1 MNELL
6 DQLLDSGGARPGWHD
21 DFGVVLLGIAAALFV
36 VAGVVRLARW
46 RLLEDPHSAL
56 VGSALCVV
64 GGLGLPLIGVAAIAG
79 ALHHREL
86 AEATVRA
93 AASFIAVV
101 LVHRALRATTVRWA
115 RPSLLLPLL
124 ATPVLAAFAAL
135 AALEASLRNPV
146 PGGPTIAHL
155 LSGAM
160 VLGWLG
166 IAAATRSRLPDAP
179 WSRRAAPLFVGL
191 GIAEALYGADLGELA
206 DAASLVVCTVVA
218 VLCVRSAHLDLSTA
232 LLQNEQ
238 AMGSLNRAL
247 VDVRDEAVE
256 LSRWQASLVHDADNA
271 VAGLRAALGVIDAQH
286 GPDDTSTARLCRAA
300 AEEVAHLDHL
310 LHRSPDAPVRR
321 FDVGSL
327 VVSVG
332 ETARALGM
340 RVAVAATPVLAVG
353 RPDDVVVVLKNLLAN
368 ARRHAPGASVVLLVD
383 VRDQTA
389 RIVCRD
395 DGPGFAEGVARRAF
409 DQGVR
414 GPHSTGSGLGLHQAR
429 LLMRAQGG
437 DLMLVP
443 QDAGAC
449 VVATLPTGVPGPASI
464 PTQRSGSS
472 SVGRPVDQ
480 PVGTR
485 R

>member
-6 DQLLDSGGARPGWHD
+6 DQLLDSGGAPPGWHD
-21 DFGVVLLGIAAALFV
+21 DLGVVLLGIAAALFV

-46 RLLEDPHSAL
+46 RLLGDPHSAL

-64 GGLGLPLIGVAAIAG
+64 GGLGLPLVGVAAIAG

-86 AEATVRA
+86 AEAVVRA
-93 AASFIAVV
+93 AASFITVV
-101 LVHRALRATTVRWA
+101 LVHRALRATSARSI

-135 AALEASLRNPV
+135 AALEASLRSPV

-155 LSGAM
+155 LSAVM
-160 VLGWLG
+160 VLGWVG
-166 IAAATRSRLPDAP
+166 IAAAIRSRLPDVP

-191 GIAEALYGADLGELA
+191 GIAEALYGADLGTVA

-218 VLCVRSAHLDLSTA
+218 VLCVRSAHLDLGSA
-232 LLQNEQ
+232 LRQNEQ

-256 LSRWQASLVHDADNA
+256 LSRWRASLVHDADNA
-271 VAGLRAALGVIDAQH
+271 VAGLRAALDVIDAQH
-286 GPDDTSTARLCRAA
+286 GREDTSTARLCRAA

-310 LHRSPDAPVRR
+310 LHRSPDAPVRP
-321 FDVGSL
+321 FDVGAL

-332 ETARALGM
+332 ESARTLGM

-368 ARRHAPGASVVLLVD
+368 ARRHAPGASVVLVVD
-383 VRDQTA
+383 VRDQTV
-389 RIVCRD
+389 RVVCRD
-395 DGPGFAEGVARRAF
+395 DGPGFDDDLAQRAF

-414 GPHSTGSGLGLHQAR
+414 GRRSTGSGLGLHQAR

-437 DLMLVP
+437 DLLLVP

-449 VVATLPTGVPGPASI
+449 IVATLPAAGPGRRGI
-464 PTQRSGSS
+464 PVQRSGSADA
-472 SVGRPVDQ
+472 RPAEQ
-480 PVGTR
+480 HVGTH
-485 R
+485 